1 MKILVTGAT
10 GLLGHHV
17 VMQLIERKYEVN
29 IIVRSM
35 QHIHF
40 DTSNVRVFVGNFTD
54 VEILKA
60 AAIGCDALIH
70 CAAVTATDLLSYE
83 DYFKVNVEGSST
95 VIRVANELN
104 INRLIFISTANT
116 IGYGTFDR
124 PADETLA
131 IQIPFSDSF
140 YARSKAEAERLFL
153 EAADR
158 LGRQVIIVNPTF
170 MIGAFDTKP
179 SSGKLVLNGFN
190 KRLLVVPKGGKN
202 FVAAIDVATAVCNA
216 LTMGRNGE
224 RYLAS
229 GVNLSFKAF
238 YKLQSRV
245 GGYFQRVLI
254 LPNSILKWIAIVGD
268 LLRYLGIR
276 TEICSMN
283 LKQLMI
289 QEYYSNSKIVNE
301 LQMPQTSIEIAITD
315 AMTWFREKCFLNG

>member
-1 MKILVTGAT
+1 MKILVTGAN

-29 IIVRSM
+29 IIVRST

-40 DTSNVRVFVGNFTD
+40 DMSNVRVFEGNFTD
-54 VEILKA
+54 FEILKL

-70 CAAVTATDLLSYE
+70 IAAVTATDLLRYE
-83 DYFKVNVEGSST
+83 DYFQVNVDGSST

-104 INRLIFISTANT
+104 INKLIFISTANT

-124 PADETLA
+124 PADETLS
-131 IQIPFSDSF
+131 IQFPFSDSF
-140 YARSKAEAERLFL
+140 YARSKAEAERLFS

-158 LGRQVIIVNPTF
+158 LGRHVIIVNPTF
-170 MIGAFDTKP
+170 MIGAYDTKP
-179 SSGKLVLNGFN
+179 SSGKLLLNGIN
-190 KRLLVVPKGGKN
+190 KCLLFVPKGGKN
-202 FVAAIDVATAVCNA
+202 FVSANDVATAVCNA

-229 GVNLSFKAF
+229 GINLSFKAF
-238 YKLQSRV
+238 YKLQSRI
-245 GGYFQRVLI
+245 GGYFQMVMI
-254 LPNSILKWIAIVGD
+254 LPNTLLKCLAKVGD

-289 QEYYSNSKIVNE
+289 QEYYSNSKVENE
-301 LQMPQTSIEIAITD
+301 LQMPQTSIDVAITD
-315 AMTWFREKCFLNG
+315 ALTWIRNENFF